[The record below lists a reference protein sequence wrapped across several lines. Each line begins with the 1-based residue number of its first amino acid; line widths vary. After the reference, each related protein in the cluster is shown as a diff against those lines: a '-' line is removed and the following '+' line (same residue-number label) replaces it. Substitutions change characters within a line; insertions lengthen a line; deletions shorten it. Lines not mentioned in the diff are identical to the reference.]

1 MADAESDPVPAGD
14 ARPRQPERGEAER
27 RDAVQERLTLTI
39 CVPTFSRPELVQ
51 RAIASII
58 ESAKGFETSVEIIVS
73 DNSPQIS
80 EGACREALAAWTG
93 PSTYI
98 GNEVDIGI
106 AGNLNQCI
114 ARAGA
119 PYVVFVHDDDRL
131 LPQAVPAILR
141 AIGEQGPDDNVLLMG
156 VHIVDGAGNLIR
168 RQEFCRDERIVPS
181 DALERLLSDNGIAWF
196 PGVVVSA
203 EAYAAVG
210 PFDAGV
216 GNATDLEMWVRL
228 FASYGV
234 RCVPH
239 SISAYTVHTG
249 SATQTMAFDRE
260 AVSNLIGIFDRA
272 RRMKVLRS
280 DTIDRSQAQFLHQV
294 ILGAAYAELRAGNRA
309 RARKVMTLF
318 DLPTVRALAPPLE
331 WLPARWI
338 STMVVRSP
346 SFLVRPL
353 VAVVDR
359 LDLVRRIRAVGVR
372 GRGRMPFC

>member
-1 MADAESDPVPAGD
+1 MADAESDPVPRGD
-14 ARPRQPERGEAER
+14 PPPTRLDRGRPDRSDQPKASP
-27 RDAVQERLTLTI
+27 TLTVCI
-39 CVPTFSRPELVQ
+39 PTFSRPDLVR
-51 RAIASII
+51 RAVASVIK
-58 ESAKGFETSVEIIVS
+58 SATGHEASVEIIVT
-73 DNSPQIS
+73 DNSPEIS
-80 EGACREALAAWTG
+80 ESACREALAPWTG

-98 GNEVDIGI
+98 GNPVDIGI

-131 LPQAVPAILR
+131 LPDAVPAILA
-141 AIGEQGPDDNVLLMG
+141 AIGEQGPDDGVLLMG
-156 VHIVDGAGNLIR
+156 VHLVDGQGNLIR
-168 RQEFCRDERIVPS
+168 RQEFCRDERVIPS

-210 PFDAGV
+210 PFDSSV

-228 FASYGV
+228 FARYGV
-234 RCVPH
+234 RCVPR
-239 SISAYTVHTG
+239 SISAYTVHSG

-260 AVSNLIGIFDRA
+260 AVANLVGIFDRA
-272 RRMKVLRS
+272 RRTKVLRS
-280 DTIDRSQAQFLHQV
+280 DTIDRSQAQLLHQV
-294 ILGAAYAELRAGNRA
+294 ILGAAYAELRAGNRS
-309 RARKVMTLF
+309 RARQVMTLL
-318 DLPTVRALAPPLE
+318 DLPMVKAFGPPLE

-338 STMVVRSP
+338 STLVVRSP

-353 VAVVDR
+353 VAIVDR

-372 GRGRMPFC
+372 GRGRLPFC